1 MANAGGGGAPAE
13 APDVDAI
20 GHAALVVAR
29 LREVVDRA
37 DAAIAHVAN
46 DVALRP
52 DDQQVAAARGA
63 GDGVAVAALNA
74 AVGDAEVAAFQLIG
88 QLREIVAVLAR
99 ERDQIREAVIQRGLL
114 DDPDLNDNEPLGG
127 IHFEVV
133 IGDEPILQP
142 ESLFSLAVSVVV
154 NNFSKFRQEVRF
166 LPSEVLF
173 EIYANMYRG
182 EKYCQLGYEWCN
194 LDVFHRM
201 LMLKSKRVEIH
212 QIYQTL
218 VRTGTTISG
227 TLIAVAKQR
236 VDWLLSDPSWTVY
249 ELEVLYDF
257 TLEMGVFLLEA
268 CSYNWAGEALM
279 YCHCLLLKFPL
290 RARWRQQKLFELNYW
305 LLEYYTG
312 NCMYA
317 EAMKTCSLFDALV
330 AHIEKLGGRN
340 DQDNDKAVNLA
351 QILIQSAV
359 LWYQMGEYKHALRYA
374 VRALRSLVN
383 RATPMRTKVD
393 VLRVSAKI
401 LICLR
406 QFDAAVKLIRHA
418 VYLALRYFEDGRR
431 FTCVLFDYAFCLVNR
446 DRVDHAL
453 NVYDIA
459 LRMRVEQFGPLS
471 VRTSQALEDV
481 AYALYVHEYGTGNF
495 QQASELA
502 NRAVEINKKLLSKDH
517 MLIASSQRMKA
528 LIMEEQALDLSD
540 ETQKAAML
548 AEALRLHKAALAH
561 YQRRFGDE
569 NVHTAKNYGN
579 IGRLYQSMG
588 LYELSE
594 EMHKKAIAI
603 KARVLGEDDYETALS
618 MGHLAAL
625 YTHDMDR
632 QEEARDL
639 YLKSIHIALKMFGE
653 SFTGLEYDYR
663 GLLRVYGK
671 LGDTEQAD
679 IYRMKL
685 MDWEFARNRSLA
697 EESTGTW
704 AEIPTEPIET
714 ASDVARE
721 CLEALSATGFI
732 NENPL
737 ESSSMQKRFGGT

>member
-1 MANAGGGGAPAE
+1 
-13 APDVDAI
+13 
-20 GHAALVVAR
+20 
-29 LREVVDRA
+29 
-37 DAAIAHVAN
+37 
-46 DVALRP
+46 
-52 DDQQVAAARGA
+52 
-63 GDGVAVAALNA
+63 
-74 AVGDAEVAAFQLIG
+74 
-88 QLREIVAVLAR
+88 
-99 ERDQIREAVIQRGLL
+99 
-114 DDPDLNDNEPLGG
+114 
-127 IHFEVV
+127 
-133 IGDEPILQP
+133 
-142 ESLFSLAVSVVV
+142 
-154 NNFSKFRQEVRF
+154 
-166 LPSEVLF
+166 
-173 EIYANMYRG
+173 MYKR

-201 LMLKSKRVEIH
+201 LLLKSKRVEVH
-212 QIYQTL
+212 QIYQAL

-236 VDWLLSDPSWTVY
+236 VDWLLADPSWTVL
-249 ELEVLYDF
+249 ELEALYDF

-268 CSYNWAGEALM
+268 CSYSWAGEALL
-279 YCHCLLLKFPL
+279 YCHSLLLKFPM
-290 RARWRQQKLFELNYW
+290 RTGWRQQKLFELNYW

-330 AHIEKLGGRN
+330 AHVEKSGAGS
-340 DQDNDKAVNLA
+340 DFEDDKAVNLA

-359 LWYQMGEYKHALRYA
+359 LWYQMGEYKQALRYA
-374 VRALRSLVN
+374 VRALRSIAC
-383 RATPMRTKVD
+383 RPAPMRTKVD

-406 QFDAAVKLIRHA
+406 QFDAAVQLIRHA
-418 VYLALRYFEDGRR
+418 VYLALRYFDEGRR

-446 DRVDHAL
+446 DRIEHAL
-453 NVYDIA
+453 DVYDIA
-459 LRMRVEQFGPLS
+459 LRMREEQFGPLS

-528 LIMEEQALDLSD
+528 LIMEEQALDLND
-540 ETQKAAML
+540 EAQKNAML
-548 AEALRLHKAALAH
+548 AEALCLHKAALSH

-569 NVHTAKNYGN
+569 NIHTAKNYGN

-588 LYELSE
+588 LFDLSE

-603 KARVLGEDDYETALS
+603 KTRVLGEDDYETALS

-639 YLKSIHIALKMFGE
+639 YLKSVQIALKMFGE

-679 IYRMKL
+679 LYRMKL
-685 MDWEFARNRSLA
+685 LDWEFARNRSLA
-697 EESTGTW
+697 EESNATW
-704 AEIPTEPIET
+704 AEIPTSPVET
-714 ASDVARE
+714 ASDVARS
-721 CLEALSATGFI
+721 CLEALNASGFI
-732 NENPL
+732 SDNAIECQ
-737 ESSSMQKRFGGT
+737 QKRFGST